1 MKLAAIQMNSGSV
14 IYENLAVVREYIAE
28 AAFSGADLV
37 VLPENFSLMAKTHTQ
52 RLRAA
57 EAAEDIQRFLSGQ
70 ASQHQLILVGGSVPL
85 LATENRVTNTCL
97 VYGPDGSCVG
107 RYDKIHLFDVSLENG
122 EAYFESQYV
131 ASGLNP
137 VTIDIL
143 STCIG
148 LTICYD
154 IRFPELYRNLVLQGA
169 EILTVP
175 SAFTIPTGEAHWE
188 TLLRAR
194 AIENLSWVVGAAQTG
209 DHPGRST
216 WGHSAIVSPWG
227 EVVAEKASG
236 VGFIIVDADLVKL
249 RDLRSQFPSLNHLR
263 LHKNIT

>member
-1 MKLAAIQMNSGSV
+1 
-14 IYENLAVVREYIAE
+14 
-28 AAFSGADLV
+28 
-37 VLPENFSLMAKTHTQ
+37 
-52 RLRAA
+52 
-57 EAAEDIQRFLSGQ
+57 
-70 ASQHQLILVGGSVPL
+70 
-85 LATENRVTNTCL
+85 
-97 VYGPDGSCVG
+97 
-107 RYDKIHLFDVSLENG
+107 
-122 EAYFESQYV
+122 
-131 ASGLNP
+131 
-137 VTIDIL
+137 
-143 STCIG
+143 